1 MNNAYVQAD
10 LLTTVSPKVQSE
22 LIETS
27 NVQAL
32 PQTAEANVT
41 EIIIAKS
48 KADRVQMLLP
58 MLTRLNQEKRW
69 LAWIDP
75 PIELLKRWK
84 QERQDGLEEIMILRS
99 SEKAD
104 ATNLCEKALAAGTCH
119 AVILWTEGLTNEAFE
134 KLEDAS
140 IVGDSHGIVFRSR

>member
-10 LLTTVSPKVQSE
+10 LLHTVSPKVQSE

-140 IVGDSHGIVFRSR
+140 IVGDSHGIVLRSR

>member
-1 MNNAYVQAD
+1 MNNAYIQAD
-10 LLTTVSPKVQSE
+10 LLQTVSPKVQSE
-22 LIETS
+22 LTETS

-48 KADRVQMLLP
+48 KADSVQMLLP

-119 AVILWTEGLTNEAFE
+119 AVILWTEGLTNEAFK

-140 IVGDSHGIVFRSR
+140 IVGDSHGIVLRSR

>member
-1 MNNAYVQAD
+1 MKNAYVQAD
-10 LLTTVSPKVQSE
+10 LLPTVSPKVQSE